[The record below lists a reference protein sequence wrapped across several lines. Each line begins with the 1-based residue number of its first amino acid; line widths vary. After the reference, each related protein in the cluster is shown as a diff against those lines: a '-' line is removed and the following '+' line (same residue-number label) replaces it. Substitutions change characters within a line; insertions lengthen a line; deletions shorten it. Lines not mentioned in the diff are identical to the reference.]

1 MDIASPYLLLF
12 WFLYFS
18 LSYQHIPK
26 AKYLNFLHPLLPFIF
41 HSRSAATSC
50 QFYLVLYVLVESAL
64 LHIHTLTHIHILT
77 HIYTHTHRL
86 YIFSFS
92 IITTLTQVLI
102 KWLSHL
108 KYLFWREKKSHSLLM
123 AATRRLMV
131 WSGYLAPH
139 KSSVVTYWMINPRLI
154 T

>member
-12 WFLYFS
+12 WCVYFS

-26 AKYLNFLHPLLPFIF
+26 AKNLNFLHPLLPFNF
-41 HSRSAATSC
+41 HIQSAATSC
-50 QFYLVLYVLVESAL
+50 QFYLVLYVLLESAL
-64 LHIHTLTHIHILT
+64 PTHTHAHTHIHTLTHT
-77 HIYTHTHRL
+77 YTHRL

-92 IITTLTQVLI
+92 IITTLTQPII

-108 KYLFWREKKSHSLLM
+108 KYLFLRDKKSHSLLM
-123 AATRRLMV
+123 AATRRPMV
-131 WSGYLAPH
+131 WSGYLAPF
-139 KSSVVTYWMINPRLI
+139 KSSVVTCRIINPRLI